1 MATQSLIKIH
11 KYHDDLQR
19 FIHFYNVKRDK
30 NLILIQTGCQD
41 RCHSVQVRPRVRD
54 HFLLHFVSAGS
65 GCLHL
70 QNASYKVNA
79 NDCFLIYPN
88 ELSTYHS
95 QTGSIWAYYWIGISG
110 TLAEDLLAKIGFR
123 PGKQAIHFSDPSVFD
138 VLAQIVDVAM
148 LYQDDIYALYM
159 KTCSLLYQL
168 FSILYLENKEKRLT
182 FHSPLLEDNAALFGI
197 GYSRQQWVS
206 AVVTLIQD
214 NYSENLKV
222 EAIASYLH
230 LNRSYLSSLF
240 KQEMGVSIK
249 QYLSEYRIE
258 AARNKLLKTDR
269 SISEISYQCGFPD
282 PLYFSRI
289 FKEKTGLSPS
299 EFRQADNSEGHTSG
313 HELDKASTID
323 LPAQTEDYFLTY

>member
-1 MATQSLIKIH
+1 MATQVPIKIH
-11 KYHDDLQR
+11 NYQDDLKR
-19 FIHFYNVKRDK
+19 FIHFYNVNRDK
-30 NLILIQTGCQD
+30 NLVLIQTGSQGS
-41 RCHSVQVRPRVRD
+41 CHSIQVRPRIRD
-54 HFLLHFVSAGS
+54 HYLLHFVSSGS

-70 QNASYKVNA
+70 QNASYQVNE

-95 QTGSIWAYYWIGISG
+95 LPDHVWAYHWIGISG
-110 TLAEDLLAKIGFR
+110 TFAEELIAQAGFR
-123 PGKQAIHFSDPSVFD
+123 PGKQVIHFSDSAIFN
-138 VLAQIVDVAM
+138 VLAQIVDAAI
-148 LYQDDIYALYM
+148 LYQNDIYALEL

-168 FSILYLENKEKRLT
+168 FSMLYLENRDKLLT
-182 FHSPLLEDNAALFGI
+182 FPPPILEDNAVLFGI
-197 GYSRQQWVS
+197 GHSTQQWVS

-214 NYSENLKV
+214 NYSEDLRV
-222 EAIASYLH
+222 DAIASYLH

-258 AARNKLLKTDR
+258 AAKNKLLKTER
-269 SISEISYQCGFPD
+269 SISEISCQCGFPD

-289 FKEKTGLSPS
+289 FKEKTGSSPS
-299 EFRQADNSEGHTSG
+299 EFRQSASSAPEA
-313 HELDKASTID
+313 DKARTIT